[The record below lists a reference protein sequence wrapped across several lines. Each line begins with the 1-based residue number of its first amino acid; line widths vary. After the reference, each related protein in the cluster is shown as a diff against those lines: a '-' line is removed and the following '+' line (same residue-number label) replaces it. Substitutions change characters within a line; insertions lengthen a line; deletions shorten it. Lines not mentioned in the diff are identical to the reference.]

1 MTRFITIEPQTPP
14 FRRSRFLLSVLGAI
28 VFLAACNDDDPAP
41 ASAPE
46 SQSAPSGTPTES
58 PAAPATPDPTTSPE
72 PPRCSNQEAAIA
84 DPELGRPDSLSG
96 DVDGDA
102 RVDDVR
108 LVVDPGAQPGC
119 QAFVSVATE
128 TGLLAAPFEEDDLLF
143 DLGLPALER
152 LVPVDNNA
160 GDEILVRVR
169 SGASTQFYGLFTATD
184 GQLHRVQVKGPG
196 TTVVPDFASGGS
208 VGHLDAVDCAND
220 RVVVTSAVLG
230 GDRYYK
236 VERSF
241 YLPGP
246 VLREEKRERMRV
258 RAKGLN
264 RFPEFAGSPFGSCVL
279 P

>member
-1 MTRFITIEPQTPP
+1 VA
-14 FRRSRFLLSVLGAI
+14 VLGAI
-28 VFLAACNDDDPAP
+28 VFLVACNDDDPAT
-41 ASAPE
+41 SAPE
-46 SQSAPSGTPTES
+46 SQSAPSRTPTET
-58 PAAPATPDPTTSPE
+58 PAAPSTPDPTTRPE
-72 PPRCSNQEAAIA
+72 SPRCSNQEAAIA
-84 DPELGRPDSLSG
+84 DPELVRPDSLSG

-102 RVDDVR
+102 RTDDVR
-108 LVVDPGAQPGC
+108 LVVDPGGRPGC
-119 QAFVSVATE
+119 QAFVGVATE

-184 GQLHRVQVKGPG
+184 GQLHRVLVKKGAG

-230 GDRYYK
+230 GDRYK

-246 VLREEKRERMRV
+246 VLREENRERKRV
-258 RAKGLN
+258 RAKELN